1 MTISDYEW
9 QPVSH
14 LYQSF
19 MHDGDGT
26 YLANITMAGQHSE
39 HEEETGRLKLL
50 PHAFNKQLALSDVSE
65 VPFRE
70 MWMRDGLQTFEPLV
84 QLETA

>member
-1 MTISDYEW
+1 
-9 QPVSH
+9 
-14 LYQSF
+14 
-19 MHDGDGT
+19 
-26 YLANITMAGQHSE
+26 MAGQQSE
-39 HEEETGRLKLL
+39 HEEETGRIKLL
-50 PHAFNKQLALSDVSE
+50 PHPFHKQLALSDVSE